1 MMHYR
6 ELGTTGVKV
15 SEISMGCNRLGEKG
29 ETDTHWAD
37 LVRKAVDLGVTLFDT
52 SESYNGGRSEEMLGA
67 AIAGR
72 RDVMIATKIGRIP
85 GTDIKEFSSGRIIER
100 CEESLRKLRRDCI
113 ELYQLHGP
121 SLGDIKKYDWPVA
134 MAKLKEAG
142 KIRFVGVSIHGA
154 ESGIYLIEQR
164 LVDALQVEYNMV
176 EPEVGQKVFPAAEKA
191 GIAILVR
198 QPMAQGIL
206 TGKFHPG
213 EPVAPGHRALNAGDD
228 METYIE
234 RAEGFRGIVGPEHAS
249 MGQFALR
256 YAISPRA
263 VSAAIPGA
271 RSIDQLEM
279 NVAASNGRGLSAGEL
294 RDIAEVQKRFQAAG

>member
-1 MMHYR
+1 MHYR
-6 ELGTTGVKV
+6 ELGATGVKV
-15 SEISMGCNRLGEKG
+15 SEIGMGCNRLGEKG
-29 ETDTHWAD
+29 GTDNHWTD

-52 SESYNGGRSEEMLGA
+52 SESYNGGRSEELLGT

-72 RDVMIATKIGRIP
+72 DDIMIATKVSRIP
-85 GTDIKEFSSGRIIER
+85 GTNTKEFSSARIIQR
-100 CEESLRKLRRDCI
+100 CEESLRKLKRDRI
-113 ELYQLHGP
+113 DLYQLHGP
-121 SLGDIKKYDWPVA
+121 SLGDITQYDWPVA

-154 ESGIYLIEQR
+154 DSGTYLIEHG

-176 EPEVGQKVFPAAEKA
+176 EPGVGQEVFPAAEKA
-191 GIAILVR
+191 GVAILVR

-206 TGKFHPG
+206 TGKFRPG

-228 METYIE
+228 METYIR
-234 RAEGFRGIVGPEHAS
+234 RAEAFRGIAGPGHAS

-256 YAISPRA
+256 YAISPSA

-271 RSIDQLEM
+271 RRIDQLEM
-279 NVAASNGRGLSAGEL
+279 NVAASNGKGLSAGEL
-294 RDIAEVQKRFQAAG
+294 REIAEVQSRF